1 MAVTPL
7 SPRRGPAKAATK
19 TSARRSSKAKWCR
32 VFLAHLAET
41 SNVSAAARKA
51 KVATSTV
58 YELRRIDAEFNRK
71 WQVALCEGYDNL
83 EFDLLARLRSGELR
97 PAAGAK
103 KGVRSYDNATSL
115 RLLTAHRESVA
126 RERAIRDDEDAD
138 AILASIN
145 AKIDRMRERS
155 LAAREQHGEEGSA

>member
-7 SPRRGPAKAATK
+7 SPRRGPAKAASK
-19 TSARRSSKAKWCR
+19 ASARRSSKAKWCR
-32 VFLAHLAET
+32 VFLGHLAET
-41 SNVSAAARKA
+41 SNVTAAARKA

-83 EFDLLARLRSGELR
+83 ELDLLARLRSGELR

-103 KGVRSYDNATSL
+103 KGVRAFDNATSL

-155 LAAREQHGEEGSA
+155 LAAREHHSDGGAA

>member
-7 SPRRGPAKAATK
+7 SPRRAPAKAASK

-32 VFLAHLAET
+32 VFLGHLAET
-41 SNVSAAARKA
+41 SNVTAAARKA

-58 YELRRIDAEFNRK
+58 YELRRLDAEFYRK
-71 WQVALCEGYDNL
+71 WQIALCEGYDNL

-103 KGVRSYDNATSL
+103 KGVRAFDNATSL

-155 LAAREQHGEEGSA
+155 LAAREHHDDGGAA